1 MPFYLCLKTGLS
13 LSVRYIKN
21 RPMMLFYILTD
32 WIATRIF
39 LQVMELEASTLAEIP
54 VSNFKW

>member
-1 MPFYLCLKTGLS
+1 
-13 LSVRYIKN
+13 
-21 RPMMLFYILTD
+21 MLFYILTD
-32 WIATRIF
+32 WIATRFF